1 MVYTFLMQS
10 WKIFAVLYTLGI
22 TGYALAAKFSGG
34 KISPLFG
41 AMLMTACSL
50 SIITCFFLWYRV
62 HGGEFTYTR
71 YGVAAAALAGI
82 SIALA
87 DIALFFMYARGAQ
100 LSVAALLTEVISIA
114 VVTLIGLLLL
124 KEPFS
129 WTKGLGIL
137 FSAIGILL
145 LFEG

>member
-1 MVYTFLMQS
+1 MQS
-10 WKIFAVLYTLGI
+10 WKTFAVLYTLGI

-34 KISPLFG
+34 RISPIFG
-41 AMLMTACSL
+41 ALLMTACSL
-50 SIITCFFLWYRV
+50 GLISIFFFWYRI

-71 YGVAAAALAGI
+71 YGVAAAVIAGA

-87 DIALFFMYARGAQ
+87 DIALFFMYARGAE
-100 LSVAALLTEVISIA
+100 LSVAALLTEIISIA
-114 VVTLIGLLLL
+114 VVTLIGLFLL

-137 FSAIGILL
+137 FSALGIIL